1 MNKITQKTN
10 RLIKEKSPYLLQ
22 HAYNPVDWYPWGE
35 KAFAK
40 AGKEGKPVFLSIGYS
55 TCHWCHVMERESFED
70 QEVAD
75 FLNKHFVS
83 VKVDREERPDVDHIY
98 MTVCQMLTKQGG
110 WPLTIIMTPDKKPFF
125 AGTYFPKSS
134 KWGRPGILELLKAVA
149 KQWQEKRDELVS
161 LSQDIADSLQCM
173 HKATESTEIKQEML
187 DEAFQQLEASF
198 NTTYGGFSPAPKFPT
213 PHNMMFLMRYWR
225 QTGKRQALAM
235 VEKTLVAMHQ
245 GGIYDHLG
253 YGFARYS
260 TDNKWLVPHFEKMLY
275 DNALLCITYL
285 EAYQCTGNEAFARV
299 AEEILAYV
307 ARDMTDR
314 AGGFYSAEDADS
326 EGVEGKF
333 YVFTRQEVI
342 QELGEREGTVFAD
355 FYGISEQGNF
365 EAGTSILNLIGRDL
379 KDFCRQ
385 HGMSENQ
392 VIKTLESGRQQL
404 FELRE
409 KRIHPHKD
417 DKILTAWNA
426 LMIVAYAKAGR
437 VLNRTDY
444 TVMAQRGIDF
454 IYSHLIREDGRLLAR
469 YRDGEAAF
477 LAYLDDYAYL
487 CWALVETYETV
498 FAPIYLHRA
507 MELFTDLKTLFW
519 DEEHGGF
526 FFYGLDSEELL
537 ARPKELYDGAMP
549 SGNSVAALA
558 LQQLGRLT
566 ENEEVIQV
574 AEQLLRGFANEVKRH
589 PKAYTFFLIAASY
602 YLAAPQHIIVAGSGD
617 TDETWS
623 MLSDVGRKFLPNMV
637 IMLNDSDQRAAIS
650 EILPHIIEQKA
661 IDDKA
666 TAYICDNFACK
677 PPITDLRQ
685 LTEKLA
691 ELSNQ
696 LKGY

>member
-1 MNKITQKTN
+1 MDKKSN
-10 RLIKEKSPYLLQ
+10 RLIREKSPYLLQ
-22 HAYNPVDWYPWGE
+22 HAYNPVDWYPWGAE
-35 KAFAK
+35 AFAK
-40 AGKEGKPVFLSIGYS
+40 ANREGKPVFLSIGYS

-75 FLNKHFVS
+75 FLNEHFVA

-98 MTVCQMLTKQGG
+98 MTICQMLTKQGG
-110 WPLTIIMTPDKKPFF
+110 WPLTIIMTPDRKPFF

-149 KQWQEKRDELVS
+149 TQWQEKRDELVS
-161 LSQDIADSLQCM
+161 LSQDIADGLQCM
-173 HKATESTEIKQEML
+173 HKAPENTEVTQAIL

-225 QTGKRQALAM
+225 QTGKHQALAM
-235 VEKTLVAMHQ
+235 VEKTLAAMHQ

-260 TDNKWLVPHFEKMLY
+260 TDNKWLIPHFEKMLY
-275 DNALLCITYL
+275 DNSLLCIAYL
-285 EAYQCTGNEAFARV
+285 EAYQCTGNEQFARV

-333 YVFTRQEVI
+333 YAFTRQEVI
-342 QELGEREGTVFAD
+342 QALGEREGTVFAD
-355 FYGISEQGNF
+355 FYGITEQGNF
-365 EAGTSILNLIGRDL
+365 EDGTSVLNLIGRDL
-379 KDFCRQ
+379 KEFCRQ
-385 HGMSENQ
+385 HGLSEDQ

-409 KRIHPHKD
+409 QRIHPHKD

-426 LMIVAYAKAGR
+426 LMIVAFAKAGR
-437 VLNRTDY
+437 VLNRSDY

-454 IYSHLIREDGRLLAR
+454 LYSHLIRQDGRLLAR

-477 LAYLDDYAYL
+477 PAYLDDYAYL

-507 MELFTDLKTLFW
+507 MELFADLKTLFW
-519 DEEHGGF
+519 DAEHGGF
-526 FFYGLDSEELL
+526 FFYGLDSEALL

-566 ENEEVIQV
+566 ENDEVIQL
-574 AEQLLRGFANEVKRH
+574 AEQLVRGFAHEVKRH

-602 YLAAPQHIIVAGSGD
+602 YLAAPQHIVIAGSGD
-617 TDETWS
+617 MAETWS
-623 MLSDVGRKFLPNMV
+623 MLSNVGKKFLPNTV
-637 IMLNDSDQRAAIS
+637 IMLNDSEQRDAIS
-650 EILPHIIEQKA
+650 ELLPHIIEQKA
-661 IDDKA
+661 IDEKA
-666 TAYICDNFACK
+666 TAYICDTFACK
-677 PPITDLRQ
+677 PPITDLQQ

-691 ELSNQ
+691 ELSN
-696 LKGY
+696 